1 MRKVLACFLIAFSF
15 ILAFSAN
22 FSLTNLSFCE
32 EELNEFV
39 ENSANRTAGSE
50 GEKESANFI
59 QTKLEELNIQPLY
72 ESYQQT
78 FDYNNSTSQNVLGLI
93 DNAAE
98 KYVVIG
104 AHYDNVHRLGESEGV
119 NDNASGV
126 ITSLNLASYF
136 SNSALNFNIIFA
148 YFGAEEVGLVGS
160 QYFLNNLDENILDNI
175 ILYINLDSI
184 GAGDYLYYYTY
195 DAPTSY
201 GNFIDNFA
209 SDYSITKLGSKRLFS
224 NRTTQ
229 GINYN
234 HIGLNSDNAN
244 FIRRGINSL
253 TFFAGNL
260 DVARLGFHETQDHNK
275 IMHNTDSIETNVE
288 VFGERFY
295 INMATV
301 NNFVTDLM
309 LSESFA
315 SEMSVREIN
324 PTLLTDWFLKIIAI
338 IFVAVLALG
347 TFLFF
352 KFKGK
357 KQNPNRQ
364 LKRSKI
370 SVKEQKEIAE
380 N

>member
-104 AHYDNVHRLGESEGV
+104 AHYDNVHRLGESDGV

-136 SNSALNFNIIFA
+136 SNSALDFNIIFA

-195 DAPTSY
+195 DAPTTY
-201 GNFIDNFA
+201 GNFIDDFA
-209 SDYSITKLGSKRLFS
+209 ENQAITKLGNKRLYS
-224 NRTTQ
+224 NRTTF
-229 GINYN
+229 GIDYN
-234 HIGLNSDNAN
+234 HIGLNSDNAV
-244 FIRRGINSL
+244 FIKRGINSIN
-253 TFFAGNL
+253 FFAGNL
-260 DVARLGFHETQDHNK
+260 DVARLGFHETEGHDK
-275 IMHNTDSIETNVE
+275 IMHVSDSLQTNE
-288 VFGERFY
+288 EIFGEKFY
-295 INMATV
+295 INMASV
-301 NNFVTDLM
+301 NNFVTELL
-309 LSESFA
+309 LSENFVES
-315 SEMSVREIN
+315 MPLREIN
-324 PTLLTDWFLKIIAI
+324 PMLLSDWFLKIIAI

-357 KQNPNRQ
+357 KQEPQAVVNKEVKAVQN
-364 LKRSKI
+364 SK
-370 SVKEQKEIAE
+370 KK
-380 N
+380 

>member
-59 QTKLEELNIQPLY
+59 QTKLEEINIQPLY

-78 FDYNNSTSQNVLGLI
+78 FDYNDSTSQNVLGLI

-148 YFGAEEVGLVGS
+148 LNRVLNPGAKKLVEFAIKNCKILPKDFEKGVN
-160 QYFLNNLDENILDNI
+160 FLCTCSTALKLTTADKIVENL
-175 ILYINLDSI
+175 
-184 GAGDYLYYYTY
+184 
-195 DAPTSY
+195 
-201 GNFIDNFA
+201 
-209 SDYSITKLGSKRLFS
+209 R
-224 NRTTQ
+224 
-229 GINYN
+229 
-234 HIGLNSDNAN
+234 
-244 FIRRGINSL
+244 
-253 TFFAGNL
+253 
-260 DVARLGFHETQDHNK
+260 K
-275 IMHNTDSIETNVE
+275 IVE
-288 VFGERFY
+288 VEF
-295 INMATV
+295 
-301 NNFVTDLM
+301 
-309 LSESFA
+309 
-315 SEMSVREIN
+315 
-324 PTLLTDWFLKIIAI
+324 
-338 IFVAVLALG
+338 
-347 TFLFF
+347 
-352 KFKGK
+352 
-357 KQNPNRQ
+357 
-364 LKRSKI
+364 
-370 SVKEQKEIAE
+370 
-380 N
+380 